1 MMKTTFPLDPSLLEG
16 QTMLQSLFQAGITIA
31 FIAFF
36 IWVIKLA
43 FD

>member
-1 MMKTTFPLDPSLLEG
+1 MKTTIPFDPSLVEG
-16 QTMLQSLFQAGITIA
+16 QTMFQSLFQAGITIA
-31 FIAFF
+31 FIVFF